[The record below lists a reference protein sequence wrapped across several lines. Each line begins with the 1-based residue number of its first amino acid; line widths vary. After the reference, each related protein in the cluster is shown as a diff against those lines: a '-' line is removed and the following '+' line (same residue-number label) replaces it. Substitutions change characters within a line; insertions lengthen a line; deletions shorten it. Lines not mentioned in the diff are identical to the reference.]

1 MSASGVDC
9 EKFPRVRT
17 VADENTAHAVS
28 ERAFA
33 EDSRSSGERPPAPAP
48 RVPRHHPPVPP
59 GTLRPLATYAD
70 LFSSIKAKGLLVGP
84 SFVTPKI
91 SQNYTW
97 QPPPSQKER
106 FASFNALLPSRVTP
120 SPGSLPSG
128 TKAGP
133 RYISGVPMDQKVSL
147 KRISIDSNKSM
158 RTSLRTQIF
167 TTPINRPI

>member
-70 LFSSIKAKGLLVGP
+70 LFSSRG
-84 SFVTPKI
+84 
-91 SQNYTW
+91 N
-97 QPPPSQKER
+97 
-106 FASFNALLPSRVTP
+106 LPGEGGTARRRTQGAMRSRP
-120 SPGSLPSG
+120 GGARRRSSRSPG
-128 TKAGP
+128 
-133 RYISGVPMDQKVSL
+133 
-147 KRISIDSNKSM
+147 
-158 RTSLRTQIF
+158 
-167 TTPINRPI
+167 